1 MRWALVILAVCS
13 ACSTTRW
20 PSGRKYELAETPEL
34 ISRRARIVHD
44 KATQQL
50 SMPWIGARV
59 PAGWLRIE
67 SARFVIWHDDNGD
80 GLPQERE
87 TRLARECSERVE
99 KVMFHDLHV
108 TYAPDLQARLTL
120 QLGRDELGASEQV
133 FDFAFERD

>member
-1 MRWALVILAVCS
+1 MRWAFVILAACT
-13 ACSTTRW
+13 ACSSTRW

-34 ISRRARIVHD
+34 ISRRGRIVHD

-80 GLPQERE
+80 KLLQERE
-87 TRLARECSERVE
+87 TLLSRACTERVE
-99 KVMFHDLHV
+99 KVMFHDLQV
-108 TYAPDLQARLTL
+108 AFAPDLQARLTL
-120 QLGRDELGASEQV
+120 QLGRDELGANEQV